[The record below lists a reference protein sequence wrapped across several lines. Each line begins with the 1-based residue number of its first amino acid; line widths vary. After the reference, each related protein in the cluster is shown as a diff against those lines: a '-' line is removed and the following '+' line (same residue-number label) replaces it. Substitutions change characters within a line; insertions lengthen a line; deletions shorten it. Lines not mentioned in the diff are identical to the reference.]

1 MFYNKYFCVLPM
13 FIVMGC
19 VNTLAFAEE
28 PNTTVNFQRTAPNP
42 LLEQADKISP
52 IPSVSPVR
60 RINRQSPN
68 IHDPAF
74 HFGSLFRNFDGS
86 GNNQADPQM
95 GRIHSPLIRLITPK
109 YGDGIQTLAGQNRPS
124 ARLISNIVV
133 AQTELIPN
141 RAGASD
147 FLWQWG
153 QFIDHDINLTDGID
167 PPEAANISVPAGDP
181 YFDPDTSG
189 SVVISLNRS
198 NYDLASGTDATNPRQ
213 QINEI
218 SSWIDASNVYGS
230 DTERASAL
238 RSNDG
243 TGRLKTSAGNLLPFN
258 SNGLANAGGDSVSL
272 FLAGDVRA
280 NEQVG
285 LTAMHTLFMREH
297 NWHADRIAAIQPYL
311 NGEQIYQRARQ
322 MVGAEIQAITYREFL
337 PALLGRN
344 VIERYRGYRPEV
356 NGTIANIFSSA
367 AFRYGHSALSPMLLR
382 LNAQGNPIAAGN
394 LALRDGFFSPQRIIE
409 EGGIAPLLRGLA
421 SQVCQEVDNYIID
434 DVRNFLFGPPG
445 AGGFD
450 LAALNIQRGRDH
462 GLPSYNETRIA
473 FGLNRANSFAEVT
486 SNTQVQNALA
496 EVYSSVDEIDVW
508 VGGLA
513 EDIQPGAL
521 VGELISFVLKEQF
534 EALRNADRFWYQ
546 RILNFYQLE
555 QIRYTRLADIIR
567 RNTSIGSEISDDV
580 FHVRQTSLFDQ
591 PGI

>member
-1 MFYNKYFCVLPM
+1 MFYKKCLCALPM
-13 FIVMGC
+13 VVAIGC
-19 VNTLAFAEE
+19 VTTLVFAEE
-28 PNTTVNFQRTAPNP
+28 PNASGDRQRQRSAPNP
-42 LLEQADKISP
+42 LLEQADQNSP
-52 IPSVSPVR
+52 TPGVSPSR
-60 RINRQSPN
+60 RINRQPRIIN
-68 IHDPAF
+68 DPPVSS
-74 HFGSLFRNFDGS
+74 GNGFRNFDGS
-86 GNNQADPQM
+86 GNNQVDPGM
-95 GRIHSPLIRLITPK
+95 GRVHMPLLRLITPK

-124 ARLISNIVV
+124 ARLISNTVV
-133 AQTELIPN
+133 AQTELISN
-141 RAGASD
+141 AAGASD

-153 QFIDHDINLTDGID
+153 QFVDHDIDLTDGID
-167 PPEAANISVPAGDP
+167 PPESANISVPAGDP
-181 YFDPDTSG
+181 YFDPDSSG
-189 SVVISLNRS
+189 SASIGLNRS
-198 NYDLASGTDATNPRQ
+198 NYDLASGTDPTNPRQ

-230 DTERASAL
+230 DTERATAL

-243 TGRLKTSAGNLLPFN
+243 TGRLKTSTGNLLPFN
-258 SNGLANAGGDSVSL
+258 VDGLANAGGDSASL

-297 NWHADRIAAIQPYL
+297 NWHATRIAAAQPNL
-311 NGEQIYQRARQ
+311 NGGQIYQRARQ
-322 MVGAEIQAITYREFL
+322 IVGAEIQAVTYQEYL

-344 VIERYRGYRPEV
+344 VIPRYRGYQPEV
-356 NGTIANIFSSA
+356 NGTITNIFSSA
-367 AFRYGHSALSPMLLR
+367 SFRYGHSALSPTLLR

-421 SQVCQEVDNYIID
+421 SQVCQKVDNYVID
-434 DVRNFLFGPPG
+434 DVRNFLFGSPG

-462 GLPSYNETRIA
+462 GLPSYNEVRITL
-473 FGLNRANSFAEVT
+473 GLNRANNFAEVT
-486 SNTQVQNALA
+486 SNTQVQTKLA

-513 EDIQPGAL
+513 EDTQPGAL
-521 VGELISFVLKEQF
+521 VGELISVVLKAQF

-546 RILNFYQLE
+546 RILNPDQLE
-555 QIRYTRLADIIR
+555 QVRNTRLADIIR

-580 FHVRQTSLFDQ
+580 FHVR
-591 PGI
+591 